1 MVATSSEKG
10 GDMALASTAAPAQ
23 NPNTKA
29 SRGERKASWLRPSA
43 GGWKQV
49 AVNQAFLFPAVA
61 VFVFLFAIPL
71 GQTFYWSLTDFTGY
85 STDANFVGLQ
95 NYKVILTDPSML
107 AGLGFTLLFGI
118 GTTVLVT
125 MLAIPLAV
133 QLNKIFFGRNLVRSL
148 WFFPAIPSMA
158 ILGLVWRYIL
168 SPLES
173 GVLNSTL
180 NNLFGIGPFA
190 WLSDNTLARLSVILV
205 GVWGAT
211 GWHAVLYT
219 AYLQSIPGDIYEV
232 ARVDGANARQQ
243 FFGLT
248 LPLLTPA
255 IVVSTFLLMT
265 GGLKVF
271 DLPYTLTNGGPGF
284 ATYTLTQSIVVSGV
298 SQGRYGLASAL
309 AVLFTIAVALL
320 AFGQL
325 AMTKMI
331 ERKFV

>member
-1 MVATSSEKG
+1 
-10 GDMALASTAAPAQ
+10 MALLTMDAAKKSATGGTS
-23 NPNTKA
+23 NKSRRGLVRNT
-29 SRGERKASWLRPSA
+29 A

-49 AVNQAFLFPAVA
+49 AGNQAFLIPAIV
-61 VFVFLFAIPL
+61 VFIFLFVVPL
-71 GQTFYWSLTDFTGY
+71 CQTFYWSLTDFTGY
-85 STDANFVGLQ
+85 STDANFVGLS
-95 NYKVILTDPSML
+95 NYKIIMTDPSML
-107 AGLGFTLLFGI
+107 AGLGFTLLFGV
-118 GTTVLVT
+118 GTTLLVT
-125 MLAIPLAV
+125 LLAIPLAV
-133 QLNKIFFGRNLVRSL
+133 QLNKVFFGRNLVRSL

-180 NNLFGIGPFA
+180 HDLFGIDALP
-190 WLSDNTLARLSVILV
+190 WLSDNTLARLSVIMV

-325 AMTKMI
+325 ALTKMI